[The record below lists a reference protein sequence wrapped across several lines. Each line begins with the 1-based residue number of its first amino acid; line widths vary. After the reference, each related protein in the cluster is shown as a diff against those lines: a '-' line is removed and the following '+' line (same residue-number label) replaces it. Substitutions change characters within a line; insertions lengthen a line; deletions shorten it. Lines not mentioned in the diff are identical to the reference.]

1 MSLRA
6 KLLLLWGGLAVAPLL
21 VIGVF
26 EYYHSVQGLRTLIAS
41 QVAAITERAAGE
53 VADGYAR
60 RISDLLLVAENAETQ
75 RFYDA

>member
-6 KLLLLWGGLAVAPLL
+6 KLLLLWLGLAVAPLL

-26 EYYHSVQGLRTLIAS
+26 EYYHSARSLRTLIAS
-41 QVAAITERAAGE
+41 QVAAISQRAAAE

-60 RISDLLLVAENAETQ
+60 NYLIPKKKSNQANINN
-75 RFYDA
+75 